1 MSFPVHTTSII
12 RLLVEKAKFC
22 FFLRQETSSRD
33 VVNMSCRCEK
43 YIFISRF
50 ARFSLRSLFLFGSAG
65 RGQNRPDLSSV
76 DPSADVQYHQYC
88 KNGCLCSFSMR
99 STPMKSFPSFIRLR
113 IENDEI
119 RRPLNKFET
128 QHRLQDAGHDTANR
142 DTGD

>member
-1 MSFPVHTTSII
+1 
-12 RLLVEKAKFC
+12 
-22 FFLRQETSSRD
+22 
-33 VVNMSCRCEK
+33 
-43 YIFISRF
+43 
-50 ARFSLRSLFLFGSAG
+50 
-65 RGQNRPDLSSV
+65 
-76 DPSADVQYHQYC
+76 
-88 KNGCLCSFSMR
+88 LCSFSMR